1 MINPRF
7 RTNCLALLL
16 AAPLM
21 GCGAKGSD
29 IKVGSVEVSS
39 LAGWKSE
46 CVGRWWVNLP
56 EPIDVGASTV
66 VLEASK
72 FTPRK
77 YPEFRNFTPLAL
89 KDFTRSRGKVF
100 IGPVGF
106 SESVPMGAL
115 EVPKDYWWRKSG
127 DAATPFD
134 VITSLADGYAY
145 RWVGYPASE
154 QKPVDIHYTPNSI
167 AWATNGMFM
176 VSKLLPGDDR
186 ARIFWKDIDQV
197 PRPEHFSEAEKNPPM
212 PPDQL
217 PLAQEVMNKL
227 WPRYSPR
234 KPGQSPQGPG
244 ICTPHGFFADPTDS
258 TERDTGVG
266 ISFVDPRF
274 ANLALHV
281 EISTRM
287 PHLETGLIP
296 SEDIRQAM
304 TPWEAAE
311 EIAKENKKRC
321 RPQQGTSSRDILGC
335 SLAGATGIDSH
346 WDVQYIKLANGQEAR
361 VMTVIYIGAFND
373 YKEYEVIVETAGKRG
388 SVKEP
393 RIVVTAEGYGS
404 LSKEPPFT
412 GKKPPPVE
420 DAFKLAVAVAKSLR
434 PREEAVDPQ
443 KPVAD
448 TWVKFRP

>member
-1 MINPRF
+1 MINPRM
-7 RTNCLALLL
+7 RMNCLALLL
-16 AAPLM
+16 AVPLI

-29 IKVGSVEVSS
+29 IKVESVEVSS
-39 LAGWKSE
+39 LAGWTPE
-46 CVGRWWVNLP
+46 CVGRWWVNVP
-56 EPIDVGASTV
+56 EPIDLGASYFRGGD
-66 VLEASK
+66 S
-72 FTPRK
+72 PR
-77 YPEFRNFTPLAL
+77 FRDYSGSAL
-89 KDFTRSRGKVF
+89 KEFTSARGKVF

-106 SESVPMGAL
+106 SESVPLAEL
-115 EVPKDYWWRKSG
+115 EVPKDYVWRKSG
-127 DAATPFD
+127 DATTAFD
-134 VITSLADGYAY
+134 VIAQLAASNAY
-145 RWVGYPASE
+145 RWAGYPTKQ
-154 QKPVDIHYTPNSI
+154 QKPVDIHYTASSI

-176 VSKLLPGDDR
+176 VSKLLSGDDR
-186 ARIFWKDIDQV
+186 ARIFWKDIKQV
-197 PRPEHFSEAEKNPPM
+197 SRPEHFSEAEKNPPM
-212 PPDQL
+212 PADQL

-244 ICTPHGFFADPTDS
+244 ICTPHGFFADPPDS
-258 TERDTGVG
+258 TERDSGVG

-388 SVKEP
+388 AVAEP

-404 LSKEPPFT
+404 LSQEPPFR
-412 GKKPPPVE
+412 GKKPPPVQE
-420 DAFKLAVAVAKSLR
+420 AFKLAVAIAKSLR
-434 PREEAVDPQ
+434 PRDEAIDTRRPVVDSF
-443 KPVAD
+443 A
-448 TWVKFRP
+448 KFRE